1 MHNGTGYDSYFLLDN
16 NPAYPSIVN
25 LRGTSGL
32 EQHRLLSPFSFDRLR
47 PTLPP
52 SFVLLRPYLRLCS
65 FDCLRL
71 FLLLLGFSPRLSAI
85 SYPEVLDPEQ
95 AVKELSGNLMT
106 NTINW
111 ICCALAGGPL
121 MQARNFAVMTGVNA
135 GISCVMKRLRGFYQK
150 KIERQGGCSI

>member
-95 AVKELSGNLMT
+95 AVKELSGSCWGSLDASSQL
-106 NTINW
+106 
-111 ICCALAGGPL
+111 CCYDWCQCWHIL
-121 MQARNFAVMTGVNA
+121 
-135 GISCVMKRLRGFYQK
+135 CHE
-150 KIERQGGCSI
+150 KIERFLPKKN